1 MMDIKRFVCNMLE
14 ENCYVVSDETQECI
28 IIDCGA
34 QYPEEQQAITKYI
47 DDNKLTP
54 RHLIVTHG
62 HIDHNFGN
70 RAIYEAYGLKP
81 EASADDMSLMESL
94 KEQAQSIA
102 GITLDHDLPPV
113 GKYLTEQDV
122 ISFGHHQFTILKTP
136 GHSRGSVFYYC
147 EAERVT
153 FSGDTL
159 FRHSIGRTD
168 FAGGSMFQMIQSLRM
183 ISQLPDDV
191 KVYPGH
197 GDATTIGTELAENP
211 YLDR

>member
-1 MMDIKRFVCNMLE
+1 MLE
-14 ENCYVVSDETQECI
+14 ENCYVVSDETKECI
-28 IIDCGA
+28 VIDCGA
-34 QYPEEQQAITKYI
+34 LYPEEQQAITKYI
-47 DDNKLTP
+47 DDNNLTP
-54 RHLIVTHG
+54 MHLIATHG

-81 EASADDMSLMESL
+81 EVSADDMSLMERL
-94 KEQAQSIA
+94 KEQAQSIT
-102 GITLDHDLPPV
+102 GITLDYDMPPV
-113 GKYLTEQDV
+113 GKYLTEQHV
-122 ISFGHHQFTILKTP
+122 ISFGHHQFTIMKTP

-159 FRHSIGRTD
+159 FHNSVGRTD

-197 GDATTIGTELAENP
+197 GDTTTIGTELAENP